1 MTKTKF
7 YFCQSNDQ
15 FGFSCTLS
23 HCEFVLPHCS
33 VMCFSTLF
41 VLFYFKLC
49 VYVCPLVSLTP
60 PLYLS
65 LPSRSCHSD
74 LSDGF
79 CFVVCRCLSGEGGQG
94 DAAGRGAEPQAEQP
108 AAAGG
113 VAEHSGPPHQSHRA
127 AVQRQQALLA
137 SQLHAQIHKWAE
149 RCKSYNVLLHL
160 FCLCIF
166 AKANTHTHTYSL
178 QSVFYHS
185 LCPESWTC
193 LWVREYAN
201 HHKRENWHFQHPMTF
216 IDWPMCSS

>member
-1 MTKTKF
+1 MFLPDKWLKLNWNSVS
-7 YFCQSNDQ
+7 QIISSV
-15 FGFSCTLS
+15 FSAVS

-33 VMCFSTLF
+33 AMCFSTLF

-79 CFVVCRCLSGEGGQG
+79 CFVVCRCLSGERGQG

-137 SQLHAQIHKWAE
+137 SQLHAQTHNSAE
-149 RCKSYNVLLHL
+149 RCKSYNVLINL

-166 AKANTHTHTYSL
+166 AKANTHTYLFSSICVL
-178 QSVFYHS
+178 PQSV
-185 LCPESWTC
+185 SWILDLPVGEGVC
-193 LWVREYAN
+193 
-201 HHKRENWHFQHPMTF
+201 KSP
-216 IDWPMCSS
+216 